1 MSFFTNIRADRFIT
15 ELKEATDVAAP
26 ATQKAIAKL
35 RELGPGAIEPVTAA
49 LADADKIAT
58 VAYIEVLT
66 ALVTQ
71 KTFPKFIES
80 MVTGSPRVIAGVAW
94 ALSSSRAYPATM
106 LLEALN
112 TEGIAKS
119 ALMDVITAHRNR
131 LSVRE
136 LLAAAYKQ
144 EANEKAALFRVLGE
158 LTTDNDLPE
167 LIGRLHGKDPVAR
180 LHIINILSRFPKPE
194 VSRALQQ
201 QLKDS
206 NKQVR
211 AATLAALARMEGPFD
226 MELLCNLLLD
236 PEIDV
241 QNKAID
247 AVIRAN
253 DPDTIKYLIP
263 VLKDEN
269 EYARRAA
276 VEVLNEVGNAKSI
289 KELLEAVSDD
299 DWWVRSRAADAL
311 GKIGG
316 PKVVEAVLQLIG
328 DQDEDIRR
336 SAVEILNQTKD
347 DRAIGHLIEATKD
360 KDWWVSERAVD
371 ALAEIGSK
379 RAVPRLLEMLGTTP
393 ARSLPVVVRALGR
406 LGDYKVI
413 DSVLPM
419 LQRDEKEIRLEAIT
433 SLAKL
438 ADERRLEHIRVQI
451 QAKSADTEN
460 TVAQAALRALSDLD
474 SRFSVSGNRLSST
487 QQRSSFSTPSPAH
500 RSEGATQAASSS
512 AQSHAPA
519 PTPAPVPPPR
529 PRPPEAPASSATA
542 SVQPTRTVLMSD
554 QELQKAVK
562 QAESMAGPQKLD
574 IQTLKPGD
582 IIEGRYKYVER
593 IGKGAFGTV
602 LLMED
607 TVVDERLILKF
618 LNPNVSEDEEIMKR
632 FVHELR
638 YSRKIT
644 HKNVI
649 RIYDFL
655 FIQGNY
661 AISMEYFP
669 SHTLGSEVVG
679 EKPMPLNR
687 ALGFGIDI
695 CTGMEVAHQVG
706 IVHRDL
712 KPANVLINNE
722 GLLKIVDFGVAAAQR
737 EGDTQLTKTGYV
749 IGSPKYMAPEQIL
762 GKKVDQRADV
772 YALGVILYEIMT
784 GVPPYAR
791 GDHMSVMYQHVQ
803 GKARPPREINPGLP
817 AGLPEV
823 IMQAMSVDKDK
834 RFQTMP
840 ELRTALE
847 KYR

>member
-15 ELKEATDVAAP
+15 ELKEAKDVAAP
-26 ATQKAIAKL
+26 QTQKAIAKL
-35 RELGPGAIEPVTAA
+35 RDLGPGAIEPVTAA

-66 ALVTQ
+66 GLVNQ
-71 KTFPKFIES
+71 KTFPKFIEA
-80 MVTGSPRVIAGVAW
+80 MVTGSPRVVAGVAW
-94 ALSSSRAYPATM
+94 ALSSSRAYPPT
-106 LLEALN
+106 LLLDALT
-112 TEGIAKS
+112 TEGVAKS
-119 ALMDVITAHRNR
+119 ALLDVITAHRTR

-136 LLAAAYKQ
+136 ILAAAYKQ
-144 EANEKAALFRVLGE
+144 EANEKAALFRILGE
-158 LTTDNDLPE
+158 LATDNDLPE
-167 LIGRLHGKDPVAR
+167 LVGRLNGKDPVAR
-180 LHIINILSRFPKPE
+180 LHIINILSKFPKPE

-201 QLKDS
+201 QLKDT
-206 NKQVR
+206 NKLVR
-211 AATLAALARMEGPFD
+211 AASLGALSRMEGPFD
-226 MELLCNLLLD
+226 LDLLCNLLRD

-276 VEVLNEVGNAKSI
+276 VEVLNEVGNAQSI
-289 KELLEAVSDD
+289 KELLEAVADD

-316 PKVVEAVLQLIG
+316 PKVVEAVLHLVG

-336 SAVEILNQTKD
+336 AAVEILNQTKD
-347 DRAIGHLIEATKD
+347 DRAVGHLIDATKD

-379 RAVPRLLEMLGTTP
+379 RALPRLLEMLETTP
-393 ARSLPVVVRALGR
+393 AKSLPVVVRALGR
-406 LGDYKVI
+406 LGDHKVV
-413 DSVLPM
+413 DAVLPM
-419 LQRDEKEIRLEAIT
+419 LNREEKDIRVEAIN

-451 QAKSADTEN
+451 QGQSNQPEPTI
-460 TVAQAALRALSDLD
+460 AQAALRALSDLD

-487 QQRSSFSTPSPAH
+487 QNRMPSASPASPAH
-500 RSEGATQAASSS
+500 RSEGATQAGQASHVS
-512 AQSHAPA
+512 P
-519 PTPAPVPPPR
+519 PAPVPPPR
-529 PRPPEAPASSATA
+529 PPPPQVA
-542 SVQPTRTVLMSD
+542 QRTQLMSE
-554 QELQKAVK
+554 QEVQRVVK
-562 QAESMAGPQKLD
+562 EAEKMAGPQKLD
-574 IQTLKPGD
+574 IQTLKTGD

-644 HKNVI
+644 HHNVI

-679 EKPMPLNR
+679 EKPMPLAR

-695 CTGMEVAHQVG
+695 CTGMEVAHAQG

-803 GKARPPREINPGLP
+803 GKARPPREINPSLP
-817 AGLPEV
+817 SGLPEV
-823 IMQAMSVDKDK
+823 IMQAMSVDKEK
-834 RFQTMP
+834 RFQTMN
-840 ELRTALE
+840 ELRAALE
-847 KYR
+847 KFR

>member
-1 MSFFTNIRADRFIT
+1 MSFFTNIRADRYIT

-26 ATQKAIAKL
+26 NTQKAIAKL
-35 RELGPGAIEPVTAA
+35 RELGPGVIEPVTAA

-66 ALVTQ
+66 GLVNQ
-71 KTFPKFIES
+71 KSFPKFIEA
-80 MVTGSPRVIAGVAW
+80 MVTGSPRVVAGVAW
-94 ALSSSRAYPATM
+94 ALSSSRAYPPTM

-112 TEGIAKS
+112 TEGVAKS
-119 ALMDVITAHRNR
+119 ALLDVISTHRSR

-136 LLAAAYKQ
+136 ILAAAYKQ

-158 LTTDNDLPE
+158 LASDNDLPE
-167 LIGRLHGKDPVAR
+167 LVGRLNGKDPVAR

-194 VSRALQQ
+194 VSRALQL
-201 QLKDS
+201 QLKDT
-206 NKQVR
+206 NKLVR
-211 AATLAALARMEGPFD
+211 AAALSALSRMEGPFD
-226 MELLCNLLLD
+226 LELLCNLLRD

-276 VEVLNEVGNAKSI
+276 VEVLNEVGNAKSV

-316 PKVVEAVLQLIG
+316 PKVVEAVLQLVG
-328 DQDEDIRR
+328 DDDEDIRR
-336 SAVEILNQTKD
+336 AAVEILNQTKD
-347 DRAIGHLIEATKD
+347 DRAVGHLIEATKD

-379 RAVPRLLEMLGTTP
+379 RAVPRLIEMLDTTP
-393 ARSLPVVVRALGR
+393 AKSLPVVVRALGR
-406 LGDYKVI
+406 LGDHKII

-419 LQRDEKEIRLEAIT
+419 LSRPEKEIRLEAIS

-438 ADERRLEHIRVQI
+438 ADERRLENIRVQI
-451 QAKSADTEN
+451 QAQSAANEQ

-474 SRFSVSGNRLSST
+474 SRFSVSGTKLSST
-487 QQRSSFSTPSPAH
+487 QNRSPDIPASGS
-500 RSEGATQAASSS
+500 RPASATQAS
-512 AQSHAPA
+512 A
-519 PTPAPVPPPR
+519 PTYTPPPTAVPPPR
-529 PRPPEAPASSATA
+529 PQAPPPPP
-542 SVQPTRTVLMSD
+542 PTSMAAQRTQLMSEQD
-554 QELQKAVK
+554 VQKAVK
-562 QAESMAGPQKLD
+562 EAEKMAGPQKLD
-574 IQTLKPGD
+574 IQTLKAGD
-582 IIEGRYKYVER
+582 IIEGRYKFVER

-679 EKPMPLNR
+679 EKPMPLPR

-695 CTGMEVAHQVG
+695 CVGMDVAHQVG

-803 GKARPPREINPGLP
+803 GKARPPREVNPGLP
-817 AGLPEV
+817 QGLPEV

-834 RFQTMP
+834 RFQTMND
-840 ELRTALE
+840 LRAALE

>member
-1 MSFFTNIRADRFIT
+1 MSFFTNIRADRYIT
-15 ELKEATDVAAP
+15 ELKSATDVAAP
-26 ATQKAIAKL
+26 QTQKAIAKL
-35 RELGPGAIEPVTAA
+35 RELGAGAIEPVTAA

-66 ALVTQ
+66 GLVNQ
-71 KTFPKFIES
+71 KTLPRFIEA
-80 MVTGSPRVIAGVAW
+80 MVTGSPRVVAGVAW
-94 ALSSSRAYPATM
+94 ALSSSRAYPPTM
-106 LLEALN
+106 LLDALN
-112 TEGIAKS
+112 TEGVAKS
-119 ALMDVITAHRNR
+119 ALLDVITAHRAR

-136 LLAAAYKQ
+136 ILASAYKQ
-144 EANEKAALFRVLGE
+144 EANEKAALFRILGE
-158 LTTDNDLPE
+158 LATDNDLPE
-167 LIGRLHGKDPVAR
+167 LVGRLNGKDPVAR

-201 QLKDS
+201 QLKDT
-206 NKQVR
+206 NKLVR
-211 AATLAALARMEGPFD
+211 GAALSALARMEGPFD
-226 MELLCNLLLD
+226 LEMLCGLLRD

-253 DPDTIKYLIP
+253 DPETIKYLIP

-276 VEVLNEVGNAKSI
+276 VEVLNEVGTAKSV

-316 PKVVEAVLQLIG
+316 PKVVDAVLQLVG

-336 SAVEILNQTKD
+336 AAVEILNQTKD
-347 DRAIGHLIEATKD
+347 DRAVGHLIEATKD

-379 RAVPRLLEMLGTTP
+379 RAVPRLVEMLETTP
-393 ARSLPVVVRALGR
+393 AKSMPVVVRALGR
-406 LGDYKVI
+406 LGDHKVI
-413 DSVLPM
+413 DAVLP
-419 LQRDEKEIRLEAIT
+419 LLSREEKDIRLEAIS

-451 QAKSADTEN
+451 QAQAGESEQ

-474 SRFSVSGNRLSST
+474 SRFSVSGTKLSST
-487 QQRSSFSTPSPAH
+487 QNRAPAVDMPSGSSRSAGATRAVSSTP
-500 RSEGATQAASSS
+500 TYV
-512 AQSHAPA
+512 AP
-519 PTPAPVPPPR
+519 PPPVPPAA
-529 PRPPEAPASSATA
+529 PPPPQSSMAA
-542 SVQPTRTVLMSD
+542 QRTQLMSEQD
-554 QELQKAVK
+554 VQRAVK
-562 QAESMAGPQKLD
+562 EAEKMAGPQKLD
-574 IQTLKPGD
+574 IQTLKTGD

-644 HKNVI
+644 HHNVI

-655 FIQGNY
+655 YIQGNY

-679 EKPMPLNR
+679 EKPMPLQR

-695 CTGMEVAHQVG
+695 CTGMDVAHAQG

-712 KPANVLINNE
+712 KPANVLINAE

-817 AGLPEV
+817 PGLPEV

-834 RFQTMP
+834 RFQTMND
-840 ELRTALE
+840 LRAALE
-847 KYR
+847 KFR

>member
-15 ELKEATDVAAP
+15 ELKEAKDVAAP

-58 VAYIEVLT
+58 VAFIEVLT
-66 ALVTQ
+66 GLVNQ
-71 KTFPKFIES
+71 KTFPKFIEQ
-80 MVTGSPRVIAGVAW
+80 MVQGSPRVIAGVAW
-94 ALSSSRAYPATM
+94 ALSSSRGYPATM

-119 ALMDVITAHRNR
+119 ALLDVITAHRSR

-136 LLAAAYKQ
+136 ILAAAYKQ
-144 EANEKAALFRVLGE
+144 EANEKAALFRILGE
-158 LTTDNDLPE
+158 LSTDNDLPE
-167 LIGRLHGKDPVAR
+167 LIGRLNGKDPIAR
-180 LHIINILSRFPKPE
+180 LHLINILSRFPKPE
-194 VSRALQQ
+194 VQRALQQ
-201 QLKDS
+201 QLRDT
-206 NKQVR
+206 NKLVR
-211 AATLAALARMEGPFD
+211 AATLSALAKMDGPI
-226 MELLCNLLLD
+226 EIEQVCALLRD
-236 PEIDV
+236 PELDV

-247 AVIRAN
+247 VVIRAN
-253 DPDTIKYLIP
+253 DPETIKYLIP

-276 VEVLNEVGNAKSI
+276 VEVLNEIGNANSV
-289 KELLEAVSDD
+289 KELLEAVADD

-316 PKVVEAVLQLIG
+316 PRVIDAVLHLVG

-336 SAVEILNQTKD
+336 AAVEILNQTKD
-347 DRAIGHLIEATKD
+347 DRSVGHLIDATKD

-379 RAVPRLLEMLGTTP
+379 RAVPRLVEMLETTP

-406 LGDYKVI
+406 LGDHKVI
-413 DSVLPM
+413 DAVLPM
-419 LQRDEKEIRLEAIT
+419 LGREEKEIRLEAIS
-433 SLAKL
+433 SLSKL
-438 ADERRLEHIRVQI
+438 ADERRLENIRVQI
-451 QAKSADTEN
+451 QNQAANPEQ

-474 SRFSVSGNRLSST
+474 ARFSGSGTRLSST
-487 QQRSSFSTPSPAH
+487 QNRTLATSLPSPPA
-500 RSEGATQAASSS
+500 RPEGATQASSTH
-512 AQSHAPA
+512 AHAPA
-519 PTPAPVPPPR
+519 PSPAPPPR
-529 PRPPEAPASSATA
+529 PQAPPPAPP
-542 SVQPTRTVLMSD
+542 PTSQAAQRTQLMSE
-554 QELQKAVK
+554 QEVQRVVK
-562 QAESMAGPQKLD
+562 EAEKMAGPQKLD

-679 EKPMPLNR
+679 EKPMPLAR

-695 CTGMEVAHQVG
+695 CTGMDVAHQVG

-803 GKARPPREINPGLP
+803 GKARAPREINPGLP
-817 AGLPEV
+817 PGLPEV

-834 RFQTMP
+834 RYQTMND
-840 ELRTALE
+840 LRAALE

>member
-15 ELKEATDVAAP
+15 ELKEAKDVAAP

-58 VAYIEVLT
+58 VAFIEVLT
-66 ALVTQ
+66 GLVTQ
-71 KTFPKFIES
+71 KTFPKFIEQ
-80 MVTGSPRVIAGVAW
+80 MVQGSPRVVAGVAW
-94 ALSSSRAYPATM
+94 ALSSSRAYPPTM
-106 LLEALN
+106 LLDALS

-119 ALMDVITAHRNR
+119 ALLDVITAHRSR

-136 LLAAAYKQ
+136 ILAAAYKQ
-144 EANEKAALFRVLGE
+144 EANEKAALFRILGE
-158 LTTDNDLPE
+158 LATDNDLPE
-167 LIGRLHGKDPVAR
+167 LVGRLNGKDPVAR

-194 VSRALQQ
+194 VQRALQQ
-201 QLKDS
+201 QLKDT

-211 AATLAALARMEGPFD
+211 AATLSALAKMDGPI
-226 MELLCNLLLD
+226 EIEQVCNLLRD

-247 AVIRAN
+247 VVIRAN
-253 DPDTIKYLIP
+253 DPETIKYLIP

-276 VEVLNEVGNAKSI
+276 VEVLNEIGNAKSV

-316 PKVVEAVLQLIG
+316 PKVVEAVLHLVG

-336 SAVEILNQTKD
+336 AAVEILNQTKD
-347 DRAIGHLIEATKD
+347 DRAVGHLIDATKD

-379 RAVPRLLEMLGTTP
+379 RAVPRLLEMLETTP

-413 DSVLPM
+413 DAVLPM
-419 LQRDEKEIRLEAIT
+419 LNRPEKDIRMEAIS

-438 ADERRLEHIRVQI
+438 ADERRLENIRVQI
-451 QAKSADTEN
+451 QAQAGHTEQ

-474 SRFSVSGNRLSST
+474 SRFSGSGTRLSST
-487 QQRSSFSTPSPAH
+487 QNRSPLTASVPAPPSQ
-500 RSEGATQAASSS
+500 RSEGATQASS
-512 AQSHAPA
+512 ASAYVPPAPA
-519 PTPAPVPPPR
+519 VPPPR
-529 PRPPEAPASSATA
+529 PQAPPPAPP
-542 SVQPTRTVLMSD
+542 PTTMAAQRTQLMSEQD
-554 QELQKAVK
+554 VQRAVK
-562 QAESMAGPQKLD
+562 EAEKMAGPQKLD

-582 IIEGRYKYVER
+582 IIEGRYKFVER

-638 YSRKIT
+638 YCRKIT

-679 EKPMPLNR
+679 EKPMPLAR
-687 ALGFGIDI
+687 ALNFGIDI
-695 CTGMEVAHQVG
+695 CTGMDVAHQVG

-803 GKARPPREINPGLP
+803 GKARPPREINPALP
-817 AGLPEV
+817 PGLPEV

-834 RFQTMP
+834 RYQTMN
-840 ELRTALE
+840 ELRAALE
-847 KYR
+847 KFL